1 MLQSDGLSVSEPL
14 LRDLAPGAAT
24 RAGRIP
30 GSTRHPRVPARWPA
44 LSRA

>member
-1 MLQSDGLSVSEPL
+1 MLQFDWLSASEPL
-14 LRDLAPGAAT
+14 QRDLAPSVAT